1 MSIRFVHV
9 CDDFI
14 LFLFLLYLSL
24 SSGRLEGERLKRKRG
39 EKEGRER
46 CPRYTSVAAA
56 AVSHPMDNTP
66 PGCALSRHPLNDKAG
81 AALSSLVIY
90 WMTTVGV
97 HRWRPRIF
105 CHPIDD
111 KFT

>member
-1 MSIRFVHV
+1 MLISIRIVHV

-39 EKEGRER
+39 RER

-56 AVSHPMDNTP
+56 AVGYMAST
-66 PGCALSRHPLNDKAG
+66 LS
-81 AALSSLVIY
+81 
-90 WMTTVGV
+90 
-97 HRWRPRIF
+97 
-105 CHPIDD
+105 
-111 KFT
+111 